1 MSENKRRAPRLDSV
15 LPVTLLL
22 YDDRES
28 HALSEP
34 IPAEILDMS
43 VYGVRIIVSRV
54 RIGEHHLFYSFN
66 DSPHHFIQICFKDG
80 EGDDEKGVI
89 PSYPVWFDHL
99 VNMAGQPFQ
108 LGMEFL
114 IEPQDENVRKL
125 GEVIRQIKKQR
136 GGGWLKS
143 IFK

>member
-15 LPVTLLL
+15 LPVTLVL

-28 HALSEP
+28 RALSEP
-34 IPAEILDMS
+34 VPAEILDMS
-43 VYGVRIIVSRV
+43 VYGVRITVSRV
-54 RIGEHHLFYSFN
+54 RIGGHHLFYSFN
-66 DSPHHFIQICFKDG
+66 DSPHHFIQICFTEG
-80 EGDDEKGVI
+80 EQEKGVI

-114 IEPQDENVRKL
+114 VEPQDENVRRL
-125 GEVIRQIKKQR
+125 GEVIHQIKKQR
-136 GGGWLKS
+136 GGWLKAL
-143 IFK
+143 FK

>member
-15 LPVTLLL
+15 LPITLIL

-28 HALSEP
+28 RALSDP
-34 IPAEILDMS
+34 VPAELLDMS
-43 VYGVRIIVSRV
+43 VYGVRITVSRV
-54 RIGEHHLFYSFN
+54 RIGDQHLFYSFN
-66 DSPHHFIQICFKDG
+66 DSPHRFIQICFKEGAG
-80 EGDDEKGVI
+80 EHEKGII
-89 PSYPVWFDHL
+89 PAYPVWFDHL

-114 IEPQDENVRKL
+114 VEPQDENVRKL
-125 GEVIRQIKKQR
+125 GIVIDQIKKQR
-136 GGGWLKS
+136 GGWLKS